1 MYHILYSKF
10 KSDKIKSIITKEE
23 VGKMQSTR
31 LSVTAVASDKVKH
44 QKLNFYI
51 NGKTSNFDRI
61 ENVQFSRVD
70 EGEDFIYSLSEN
82 MECIIEQSQTIVSV
96 EKELKRYQKK
106 MSGFPDEDKK
116 NGFVNCIRGTYDFIY
131 GVSGENEIEF
141 GKDKLFTGFLLAG
154 NTIKVVSTNYNSFYR
169 IRDGN
174 VDNFFEKKDKPSYAV
189 DKPKEEDYSPSKGV
203 IKEFETDDIKINDVF
218 LFATTNTNTRINED
232 IIKEFYTKED
242 DIEDVAWNVV
252 NEAKKHAIDDNFI
265 VVAVKIEAFSQ
276 HAFLETIVPL
286 EKDKETVVDEPVS
299 SEESL
304 KDDETIEKKPGLFS
318 AAAAIFKSNRKDESK
333 TIDTQEI
340 LVENAEIEETIVE
353 EIVEEEIK
361 EEIKGHEEKKHDDM
375 AFPGVSREYKKL
387 NVKRPRFMKRRMN
400 IYLKRFISI
409 IVVLVLMAGIVWGMI
424 NLLQLIFTDKEQE
437 LEVSPSPTIV
447 ATPSPTPSPTPEPT
461 PEPTVE
467 PTEEPVEEAYIE
479 YEVRSGDTLSKISA
493 TFYNG
498 ENHVAEIVA
507 YNDSITDAGMINVG
521 QIIKLPILYAEEP
534 EE

>member
-1 MYHILYSKF
+1 MKPV
-10 KSDKIKSIITKEE
+10 ITKEE

-51 NGKTSNFDRI
+51 NGKISNFDRI
-61 ENVQFSRVD
+61 ENVQFSHID

-116 NGFVNCIRGTYDFIY
+116 NGFVNCIKGTYDFIY
-131 GVSGENEIEF
+131 GVTGENEIEF
-141 GKDKLFTGFLLAG
+141 SKDKLFTGFLLAG
-154 NTIKVVSTNYNSFYR
+154 KTIKVVSTNYNSFYR
-169 IRDGN
+169 LREGK
-174 VDNFFEKKDKPSYAV
+174 VDNFFEKLEKPSYAV

-203 IKEFETDDIKINDVF
+203 IKEFETDDLQVGDIF
-218 LFATTNTNTRINED
+218 LFATTNTNTRIDEE
-232 IIKEFYTKED
+232 IIQEFYSKED
-242 DIEDVAWNVV
+242 DSEVTAWNVV
-252 NEAKKHAIDDNFI
+252 NEAAKHAIDDNFI
-265 VVAVKIEAFSQ
+265 VITVSLDAFSQ
-276 HAFLETIVPL
+276 HAFLETVVPL
-286 EKDKETVVDEPVS
+286 EKKEEPKIEKPVEVAVSIDNKETED
-299 SEESL
+299 
-304 KDDETIEKKPGLFS
+304 KKPGLFA
-318 AAAAIFKSNRKDESK
+318 AAAAIFKTNKKDDEK
-333 TIDTQEI
+333 TIDTKEV
-340 LVENAEIEETIVE
+340 LVENAEIEEPIVK

-361 EEIKGHEEKKHDDM
+361 EVNENHDENIHGDM

-424 NLLQLIFTDKEQE
+424 NLLQLIFTDKEE
-437 LEVSPSPTIV
+437 PLEVSPSPTIV
-447 ATPSPTPSPTPEPT
+447 ATPSPTPEPTPTPT
-461 PEPTVE
+461 PEPTVA
-467 PTEEPVEEAYIE
+467 PTEEPIDEAYIE

-493 TFYNG
+493 TFYDG

-507 YNDSITDAGMINVG
+507 YNETISNANAIGVG
-521 QIIKLPILYAEEP
+521 QVIKLPILSAEDP